1 MSSLKPGLIKR
12 QKIKW
17 RKHRM
22 DKMAREL
29 REDSPLREFIYLD
42 EVSVYSLL
50 SSRLGPLASE
60 YTSKQ
65 TDSLTGELSGT
76 LGANHLVSAQVSSKL
91 TTAQG
96 SESQVVRKSAVQST
110 FKDLRDI
117 EDEALLMRAGEP
129 PSDISKIN
137 NLDDL
142 KNLASA
148 GALKRFVITPQ
159 DLSRGRLLEIEAELD
174 TDYSYRLSTVITSY
188 VELVNATPDLKSTLN
203 GLGQAEAV
211 GQILDK
217 LLAGLVPVC
226 ARAADYRVVQVGGE
240 EWIAHRKIINRL
252 AHENLSTFDL
262 SVVGV
267 AEAKLFWK
275 DVRRIL
281 FSQSRYTV
289 MCRVSRG
296 VVATAWS
303 PVKLFDVFEGF
314 SPGLAR
320 EWEKLQFLAKQSAAG
335 SAAPVLSAP
344 QATARDAAR
353 HVLLSYASELAK
365 HVGGSSDE
373 TLLANAGFL
382 SEQRYAEFEAVE
394 SRRKLF
400 NELTAYIG
408 NTTGAVMDP
417 TRAAELQAN
426 ALTAHGFAQGG
437 NRFEPAPVRAP
448 AAPQVGEDAR
458 FLDCEFVAIYW

>member
-1 MSSLKPGLIKR
+1 LSSLKPGLIKR

-17 RKHRM
+17 RKHRL

-76 LGANHLVSAQVSSKL
+76 LGANHLVTAQLGSKL

-117 EDEALLMRAGEP
+117 EDETLLMRSGQP
-129 PSDISKIN
+129 PSDLSKIH
-137 NLDDL
+137 NLEDL
-142 KNLASA
+142 RNLVGA
-148 GALKRFVITPQ
+148 GALKRFVVTPQ
-159 DLSRGRLLEIEAELD
+159 DLSRGRLLEIGAELD

-188 VELVNATPDLKSTLN
+188 IELVDATPDLKSTLD

-226 ARAADYRVVQVGGE
+226 ARAADYRVVQVDNE
-240 EWIAHRKIINRL
+240 EWIVHRKIIDRL
-252 AHENLSTFDL
+252 AHEKLSTFDL

-303 PVKLFDVFEGF
+303 PVKLFEVFEEF
-314 SPGLAR
+314 TPGLAR
-320 EWEKLQFLAKQSAAG
+320 EWEKLQLLAKQGAAQSAV
-335 SAAPVLSAP
+335 PVLPASHTA
-344 QATARDAAR
+344 ARDAAR
-353 HVLLSYASELAK
+353 QVLLSYASALAT
-365 HVGGSSDE
+365 HAGGSSDE
-373 TLLANAGFL
+373 TLLTDAGFL
-382 SEQRYAEFEAVE
+382 TEQRYAEFEAVE
-394 SRRKLF
+394 SRRNLL
-400 NELTAYIG
+400 NELTAFIG
-408 NTTGAVMDP
+408 STTEAAIDP
-417 TRAAELQAN
+417 TRAAELQAD
-426 ALTAHGFAQGG
+426 ALAAHGFTQGG
-437 NRFEPAPVRAP
+437 SRFEPTPGPAP
-448 AAPQVGEDAR
+448 AVPQTGGDVR